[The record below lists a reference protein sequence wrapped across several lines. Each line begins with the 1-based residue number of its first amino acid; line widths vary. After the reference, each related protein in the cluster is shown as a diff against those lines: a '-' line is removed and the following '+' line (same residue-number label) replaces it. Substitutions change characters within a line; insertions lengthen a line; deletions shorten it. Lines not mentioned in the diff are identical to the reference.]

1 MGGGG
6 GLLFLLRGERG
17 DDRGGGE
24 GIRFSRRNIDL
35 TSHSCY
41 ALAQYFFKW
50 TFAHQS
56 YIYPNKICIY
66 CNTTERK
73 EGRRVF
79 IYCTLLLY
87 LSYLPL
93 LKKWTSCEISGFLE
107 QWRSNCA
114 TAGSAKRTILEMR
127 TQRLHV
133 NKIRCVIILGTVCS
147 GNIFLLTKKSLV
159 SPRCLH
165 WQ

>member
-6 GLLFLLRGERG
+6 GLLFLLRGEKD
-17 DDRGGGE
+17 DDRGG

-41 ALAQYFFKW
+41 ALAQYFFKC

-73 EGRRVF
+73 VGSRVF
-79 IYCTLLLY
+79 IYCTLLY

-93 LKKWTSCEISGFLE
+93 LKK
-107 QWRSNCA
+107 
-114 TAGSAKRTILEMR
+114 
-127 TQRLHV
+127 
-133 NKIRCVIILGTVCS
+133 
-147 GNIFLLTKKSLV
+147 
-159 SPRCLH
+159 
-165 WQ
+165 